1 MKKSLAAESSNTYL
15 DNFQSSRAEP
25 TSAKTYENTKVH
37 VPSYLKETYSW
48 AYLNPKA
55 VRFFEHQWIINAIL
69 WGNYGRLR
77 DAVLSEMGSDTI
89 SGRILQV
96 ACAYGNFSTNLAKRL
111 SPDSRLDVIDVAPV
125 QIDNL
130 NKKINPAQTNVFL
143 HHQDSTN
150 LSFEDNHFD
159 TVVLFFLLHEQPAD
173 IRAQTLREAIR
184 VTKKGGKLIFMDY
197 HKPRAFS
204 PFRYIMVPILSTL
217 EPFAMDLWKK
227 EIIDWA
233 PQNFTPATLRKDTYF
248 GSLYQKVVM
257 TI

>member
-15 DNFQSSRAEP
+15 ENFKSARTQSVKSCEN
-25 TSAKTYENTKVH
+25 AKVR
-37 VPSYLKETYSW
+37 VPNYLKETYWW
-48 AYLNPKA
+48 AYLHPRA
-55 VRFFEHQWIINAIL
+55 VRFFENQWIINSIL

-77 DAVLSEMGSDTI
+77 NAVLSEMGDDTI
-89 SGRILQV
+89 SGHILQV
-96 ACAYGNFSTNLAKRL
+96 ACAYGDFSTNLVKRL
-111 SPDSRLDVIDVAPV
+111 TPDSRLDVIDVAPV
-125 QIDNL
+125 QLDNL
-130 NKKINPAQTNVFL
+130 NKKINPPQANVFL

-150 LSFEDNHFD
+150 LSFEDNSFD
-159 TVVLFFLLHEQPAD
+159 TVVLFFLLHEQPAE
-173 IRAQTLREAIR
+173 IRAKTLREAIR

-233 PQNFTPATLRKDTYF
+233 PKNFTPDTLQKNTYF
-248 GSLYQKVVM
+248 GGLYQKVVM
-257 TI
+257 TIA